1 MIVSTIFIP
10 MASFLK
16 KRFKV
21 VNLFRFSALL
31 FTIGTII
38 AGIGSSFNMLLIG
51 RIIQGISNGIAL
63 PLMFS
68 VILEQSPAER
78 IGANIGIDSLV
89 IAFAPAVGPVFGG
102 MVESFL
108 NWHYIFWLVL
118 PLIIVS
124 LVLGELSIQQESE
137 LVSEPF
143 DVGGTISLAVFLIT
157 AILLVVK
164 ITSRDIGLIGAV
176 LLLLFAVVSL
186 IIFIVIDSNKAHP
199 LLDLKLFKLASFDL
213 FLVSFFLLQFMSLS
227 MSYLIPNVLQ
237 IAFNQTA
244 SVAGML
250 VLPAAVTDALGAV
263 LAGYIYDRTSPKLP
277 ILGGAIL
284 IVTTFILTMFIRV
297 NPIVL
302 MWFYTIF
309 MIGLGLSYANIMTKS
324 LSSLPKQFNVDDG
337 NAIFMTAQAYSGALG
352 IAVSASVLS
361 LFQNSSQKALIVKE
375 TLNGLNANFGLL
387 TATAVVVIGLLVC
400 AFESLIKPNAK
411 NHLQ

>member
-1 MIVSTIFIP
+1 MNKQGSNIKLIISFVAIGLLGFIGILVETALNIAFPQLMNEFGIKSNTVQWLTTGYMIVSTIFIP

-21 VNLFRFSALL
+21 VNLFRFSVLL

-68 VILEQSPAER
+68 VILEQSQVER
-78 IGANIGIDSLV
+78 IGANIGIGSLV

-102 MVESFL
+102 VVESYL

-124 LVLGELSIQQESE
+124 LVLGELSIQQKSE
-137 LVSEPF
+137 LVAEPF
-143 DVGGTISLAVFLIT
+143 DIGGTISLTVFLIT

-164 ITSRDIGLIGAV
+164 ITSRDIGLVGALII
-176 LLLLFAVVSL
+176 LLIAVVSL
-186 IIFIVIDSNKAHP
+186 VVFILIDSNKAHP

-237 IAFNQTA
+237 IEFNQTA
-244 SVAGML
+244 GTAGVL
-250 VLPAAVTDALGAV
+250 VLPAAVTDALVAV

-284 IVTTFILTMFIRV
+284 ITATFISTLFIRV
-297 NPIVL
+297 NPTVL
-302 MWFYTIF
+302 M
-309 MIGLGLSYANIMTKS
+309 
-324 LSSLPKQFNVDDG
+324 
-337 NAIFMTAQAYSGALG
+337 
-352 IAVSASVLS
+352 
-361 LFQNSSQKALIVKE
+361 
-375 TLNGLNANFGLL
+375 
-387 TATAVVVIGLLVC
+387 
-400 AFESLIKPNAK
+400 
-411 NHLQ
+411 